1 MRFLFVE
8 INKNKTKMIK
18 IKTGN
23 WIPLSMKWNQRQNL
37 VYIKRFSECL
47 LRYDPY
53 FVFYLQSH
61 HGGLWKCEDCL
72 QQQLQSF
79 WEVHPASLLREWK
92 HPGRLCHRLYP
103 DVYSI
108 ITTAKRQY
116 F

>member
-1 MRFLFVE
+1 MRFLCVE

-23 WIPLSMKWNQRQNL
+23 WILLSMKDKTWCISKDSVN
-37 VYIKRFSECL
+37 VCSDM
-47 LRYDPY
+47 DPY